1 SLLMCDLDH
10 FKLVNDTYG
19 HQAGDEV
26 IKSLAAL
33 LKGGCLPG
41 DLVARYGGEEFVMLL
56 ADCDNTTASRRA
68 DQIRLAL
75 SQLQQPTMNGQ
86 TVTVSFGATEIQ
98 PGDTAE

>member
-33 LKGGCLPG
+33 LKGACHPG

-75 SQLQQPTMNGQ
+75 SLVRQPKMNGHSI
-86 TVTVSFGATEIQ
+86 TVSFGVTEIQ
-98 PGDTAE
+98 PG